1 MSLRHGLQTIIR
13 VVRRR
18 VQQQAQQ
25 HAHGH
30 AGRQKPDVAIPDPA
44 RHYSARPNVVASPKK
59 SQNLANRAA
68 QVWRLT
74 PASLP
79 RIPLA
84 SGIRNVPLSSRR
96 PVLPLLLGFAGI
108 GFVNQEQ
115 VQNSGHGEAARNCI
129 DLDTAIELVQSIFKN
144 NNIEPEDDHIPD
156 YPSKLAGY
164 TLSKTIIAKGT
175 EGVVFGA
182 KKQVTHPP
190 CEEDEEFADP
200 SNGNLPVSNE
210 LTNGGVG
217 QQQNEE
223 LPVCDDKECNLAL
236 KMMFNYNVGS
246 TPADVFADYEAERL
260 PLLMAKGSFSR
271 SNRFKGDTSRP
282 KDSLHSSHPNIVLMH
297 EAFVDDVRVP
307 CLGSAVSM
315 FDMALPA
322 RLNPIGAGADITM
335 FIVMKRYRTSL
346 RDYLDV
352 ECGLSDRTLMVI
364 VAQLLEAVCYLGNQG
379 VIHRD
384 LKSNNILVDY
394 EEVSGASPHV
404 VVADFG
410 CALSLRGR
418 NLMDSVSVDDRNRQ
432 GNSAL
437 MAPEVKKG
445 YRDSCLCY
453 HDYLKADV
461 WAVGAIIYEVCGQK
475 NPFYCDR
482 LNNDGHE
489 SGNLP
494 QLQSQAVGLKIVT
507 ELLLEK
513 DPKQRPSAQVAANI
527 LHLFLWQPSVSSLVR
542 LCQGQSSVN
551 DELSVWIIKVCLL
564 HQVEKG
570 TALTHPFRGRG
581 PGGTWER
588 VEENLVATFLN
599 RVATD
604 SLIDATQR
612 LVERVRPRFT
622 ARTMGI
628 AQLADLM
635 TRQYHYTLDLT
646 PAAV

>member
-437 MAPEVKKG
+437 MAPE
-445 YRDSCLCY
+445 
-453 HDYLKADV
+453 
-461 WAVGAIIYEVCGQK
+461 
-475 NPFYCDR
+475 
-482 LNNDGHE
+482 
-489 SGNLP
+489 
-494 QLQSQAVGLKIVT
+494 
-507 ELLLEK
+507 
-513 DPKQRPSAQVAANI
+513 RPSAQVAANI